1 MSAIKLRENL
11 WSVGVLNPALRVFD
25 IVMESKYGTSYNAYL
40 LTGEKNVLIETVHT
54 DYFDEYL
61 DNIRKV
67 IPVEDVD
74 YLIMNHNEPD
84 HSGSVA
90 KLMAVCPKLEII
102 ATKAG
107 KKHLQDITNLDL
119 PCRTVAA
126 GDTLDL
132 GNRVLEFIPSPML
145 HWADSMFTWD
155 KAGKILFTCD
165 FLGAHFCEPTMLDKN
180 IHDKAAYEGEF
191 AYYYAG
197 IFGPFKPSVLA
208 GLDKMP
214 ADVELVCPSHGP
226 CLTETIGKAKELYR
240 TWSTPAPKTQRTAF
254 VVYASAYGC
263 TRTLAEAAAKALE
276 GEGYAVTTADVTVVP
291 YAECVKLAHEADV
304 LLVGSPTINRAAP
317 KAVWDV
323 LTSIDPINLK
333 GKAAGAFGAYGWS
346 GEAAPML
353 HTFLKGLRYAAPEAP
368 FRVLFTPPRPT
379 WMPWPS
385 MPSLWPPCAP
395 CRWTPPRPRAASG
408 CAPCAATSMI
418 PLRATPPTAWPPV
431 PPGSRCPPPGP
442 APCAA
447 WTRKCSRRPSKSYKQ
462 KTQAAHSAQPA
473 FFV

>member
-11 WSVGVLNPALRVFD
+11 WSVGVLNPSLRVFD

-61 DNIRKV
+61 DNIRQV

-132 GNRVLEFIPSPML
+132 GDRVLEFIPSPML

-155 KAGKILFTCD
+155 KKGKTLFTCD
-165 FLGAHFCEPTMLDKN
+165 FLGCHFCEPTMLDKN
-180 IHDKAAYEGEF
+180 IHAKEAYEGEF

-197 IFGPFKPSVLA
+197 IFGPFKPSVLS

-226 CLTETIGKAKELYR
+226 CLTETIDKAKELYR
-240 TWSTPAPKTQRTAF
+240 TWSTPAPKKQRTAF

-263 TRTLAEAAAKALE
+263 TRTLAEAAAKTLE
-276 GEGYAVTTADVTVVP
+276 DEGYAVTTADVTVVP

-368 FRVLFTPPRPT
+368 FRILFTP
-379 WMPWPS
+379 
-385 MPSLWPPCAP
+385 
-395 CRWTPPRPRAASG
+395 
-408 CAPCAATSMI
+408 
-418 PLRATPPTAWPPV
+418 
-431 PPGSRCPPPGP
+431 
-442 APCAA
+442 
-447 WTRKCSRRPSKSYKQ
+447 
-462 KTQAAHSAQPA
+462 TQADLDAMADYARSVAALCTVPVDAPKTEGGKWVCALCGYIYDPAEGDPAHGVAPGTPWEQVPSSWSCPLCGVDKEM
-473 FFV
+473 FKKVD

>member
-11 WSVGVLNPALRVFD
+11 WSVGVLNPSLRVFD
-25 IVMESKYGTSYNAYL
+25 IVMESKFGTSYNAYL

-61 DNIRKV
+61 DNIRQV

-90 KLMAVCPKLEII
+90 KLMAVCPKLEVI

-132 GNRVLEFIPSPML
+132 GDRVLEFIPAPML

-155 KAGKILFTCD
+155 SKGKTLFTCD
-165 FLGAHFCEPTMLDKN
+165 FLGCHFCEPTMLDKN
-180 IHDKAAYEGEF
+180 IHAKEAYEGEF

-197 IFGPFKPSVLA
+197 IFGPFKPSVLS

-226 CLTETIGKAKELYR
+226 CLTETIARAKELYR
-240 TWSTPAPKTQRTAF
+240 TWSTPAPKTRRTAF

-263 TRTLAEAAAKALE
+263 TAALAAKIRDGVLSVLPSAECKTYNIIDFDLATLA
-276 GEGYAVTTADVTVVP
+276 
-291 YAECVKLAHEADV
+291 AELNGSNAFAI
-304 LLVGSPTINRAAP
+304 GSPTLNAD
-317 KAVWDV
+317 AVPPVWN
-323 LTSIDPINLK
+323 LIASIDAINIK
-333 GKAAGAFGAYGWS
+333 KRPVAVFGSYGWS
-346 GEAAPML
+346 GEAVPALVARLTALKLNVVGEGLKACFVPSEAELAKAFELGAML
-353 HTFLKGLRYAAPEAP
+353 
-368 FRVLFTPPRPT
+368 
-379 WMPWPS
+379 
-385 MPSLWPPCAP
+385 
-395 CRWTPPRPRAASG
+395 
-408 CAPCAATSMI
+408 
-418 PLRATPPTAWPPV
+418 
-431 PPGSRCPPPGP
+431 
-442 APCAA
+442 
-447 WTRKCSRRPSKSYKQ
+447 
-462 KTQAAHSAQPA
+462 AQSIA
-473 FFV
+473 

>member
-1 MSAIKLRENL
+1 MSAIKLRENI
-11 WSVGVLNPALRVFD
+11 WSVGVLNPTLRVFD

-40 LTGEKNVLIETVHT
+40 LTGEKNVLIETVHV

-61 DNIRKV
+61 DNIRQV
-67 IPVEDVD
+67 IPLEDVD

-90 KLMAVCPKLEII
+90 KLLTVCPKLEII

-119 PCRTVAA
+119 PCRAVGA

-132 GNRVLEFIPSPML
+132 GNRVLEFIPAPML

-155 KAGKILFTCD
+155 SARKTLFTCD
-165 FLGAHFCEPTMLDKN
+165 FLGAHFCEPTMLDSK
-180 IHDKAAYEGEF
+180 IHVKEAYEGEF
-191 AYYYAG
+191 AYYYEG
-197 IFGPFKPSVLA
+197 IFGPFRASVLS

-226 CLTETIGKAKELYR
+226 CLTETIARAKELYR

-263 TRTLAEAAAKALE
+263 TRALADAAAQALE
-276 GEGYAVTTADVTVVP
+276 GEGYAVTTADVTVMP

-304 LLVGSPTINRAAP
+304 LLVGSPTINRVAP

-368 FRVLFTPPRPT
+368 FRVLFTP
-379 WMPWPS
+379 
-385 MPSLWPPCAP
+385 
-395 CRWTPPRPRAASG
+395 
-408 CAPCAATSMI
+408 
-418 PLRATPPTAWPPV
+418 
-431 PPGSRCPPPGP
+431 
-442 APCAA
+442 
-447 WTRKCSRRPSKSYKQ
+447 
-462 KTQAAHSAQPA
+462 TQADLDAMADYARSVAALCTVPVDAPAGKTAGGKWVCALCGYIYDPAEGAPAHGVAPGTPWEQVPSTWSCPLCGVDKDM
-473 FFV
+473 FKKVD

>member
-1 MSAIKLRENL
+1 MSGIKLHDNL

-61 DNIRKV
+61 DNIRQV

-90 KLMAVCPKLEII
+90 KLLAVCPKLEII

-107 KKHLQDITNLDL
+107 KKHLQDITNNPDL
-119 PCRTVAA
+119 PCRAVAA

-132 GNRVLEFIPSPML
+132 GDRVLEFIPAPML

-155 KAGKILFTCD
+155 SKDKTLFTCD
-165 FLGAHFCEPTMLDKN
+165 FLGAHFCEPTMLDVN

-197 IFGPFKPSVLA
+197 IFGPFKPHVLA

-214 ADVELVCPSHGP
+214 ADVEMVCTSHGP
-226 CLTETIGKAKELYR
+226 CLTETIAKAKECYR
-240 TWSTPAPKTQRTAF
+240 AWSTPAPKCRRTAF
-254 VVYASAYGC
+254 VVYASAYGY
-263 TRTLAEAAAKALE
+263 TRELAETAAKTLE
-276 GEGYAVTTADVTVVP
+276 AEGYAVDLADVTVEP
-291 YAECVKLAHEADV
+291 LARCAELANEADV

-368 FRVLFTPPRPT
+368 FRVLFTP
-379 WMPWPS
+379 
-385 MPSLWPPCAP
+385 
-395 CRWTPPRPRAASG
+395 
-408 CAPCAATSMI
+408 
-418 PLRATPPTAWPPV
+418 
-431 PPGSRCPPPGP
+431 
-442 APCAA
+442 
-447 WTRKCSRRPSKSYKQ
+447 
-462 KTQAAHSAQPA
+462 TQADLEAMAEYAKSVAALCTVPVDAPKAEGGKWVCALCGYIYDPAEGDPAHGVAPGTPWEQVPA
-473 FFV
+473 SWSCPLCGVDKEMFKKAE

>member
-1 MSAIKLRENL
+1 MSAIKLRENI
-11 WSVGVLNPALRVFD
+11 WSVGVLNPTLRVFD

-40 LTGEKNVLIETVHT
+40 LTGEKNVLIETVHV

-61 DNIRKV
+61 DNIRQV
-67 IPVEDVD
+67 IPLEDVD

-90 KLMAVCPKLEII
+90 KLLTVCPKLEII

-119 PCRTVAA
+119 PCRAVGA

-132 GNRVLEFIPSPML
+132 GNRVLEFIPAPML

-155 KAGKILFTCD
+155 SARKTLFTCD
-165 FLGAHFCEPTMLDKN
+165 FLGAHFCEPTMLDSK
-180 IHDKAAYEGEF
+180 IHVKEAYEGEF
-191 AYYYAG
+191 AYYYEG
-197 IFGPFKPSVLA
+197 IFGPFRASVLS

-226 CLTETIGKAKELYR
+226 CLTETIARAKELYR

-263 TRTLAEAAAKALE
+263 TRALADAAAQALE
-276 GEGYAVTTADVTVVP
+276 GEGYAVTTADVTVMP

-304 LLVGSPTINRAAP
+304 LLVGSPTINRVAP

-368 FRVLFTPPRPT
+368 FRVLFTPTQVDLDAMADYARSVAALCTVPVDAPAGKTDGGKWVCALCGYIYDPAEGDPAHGVAPGTPWEQVPST
-379 WMPWPS
+379 WS
-385 MPSLWPPCAP
+385 C
-395 CRWTPPRPRAASG
+395 
-408 CAPCAATSMI
+408 
-418 PLRATPPTAWPPV
+418 PLCGV
-431 PPGSRCPPPGP
+431 D
-442 APCAA
+442 
-447 WTRKCSRRPSKSYKQ
+447 KDMFKK
-462 KTQAAHSAQPA
+462 
-473 FFV
+473 VD

>member
-1 MSAIKLRENL
+1 MSAIKLRENI
-11 WSVGVLNPALRVFD
+11 WSVGVLNPTLRVFD

-40 LTGEKNVLIETVHT
+40 LTGEKNVLIETVHV

-61 DNIRKV
+61 DNIRQV
-67 IPVEDVD
+67 IPLEDVD

-90 KLMAVCPKLEII
+90 KLLTVCPKLEII

-119 PCRTVAA
+119 PCRAVGA

-132 GNRVLEFIPSPML
+132 GNRVLEFIPAPML

-155 KAGKILFTCD
+155 SARKTLFTCD
-165 FLGAHFCEPTMLDKN
+165 FLGAHFCEPTMLDSK
-180 IHDKAAYEGEF
+180 IHVKEAYEGEF
-191 AYYYAG
+191 AYYYEG
-197 IFGPFKPSVLA
+197 IFGPFRASVLS

-226 CLTETIGKAKELYR
+226 CLTETIARAKELYR
-240 TWSTPAPKTQRTAF
+240 TWSTPSPKTQRTAF

-263 TRTLAEAAAKALE
+263 TRALADAAAQALE
-276 GEGYAVTTADVTVVP
+276 GEGYAVTTADVTVMP

-304 LLVGSPTINRAAP
+304 LMVGSPTINRVAP

-368 FRVLFTPPRPT
+368 FRVLFTP
-379 WMPWPS
+379 
-385 MPSLWPPCAP
+385 
-395 CRWTPPRPRAASG
+395 
-408 CAPCAATSMI
+408 
-418 PLRATPPTAWPPV
+418 
-431 PPGSRCPPPGP
+431 
-442 APCAA
+442 
-447 WTRKCSRRPSKSYKQ
+447 
-462 KTQAAHSAQPA
+462 TQADLDAMADYARSVAALCTVPVDAPAGKTDGGKWVCALCGYIYDPAEGDPAHGVAPGTPWEQVPSTWSCPLCGVDKDM
-473 FFV
+473 FKKVD

>member
-1 MSAIKLRENL
+1 MSAIKLKENL
-11 WSVGVLNPALRVFD
+11 WSVGVLNPSLRVFD

-54 DYFDEYL
+54 DYFEEYL
-61 DNIRKV
+61 ENIRQV

-90 KLMAVCPKLEII
+90 KLLAVCPKLQVL

-107 KKHLQDITNLDL
+107 KKHLEDITNLSL
-119 PCRTVAA
+119 PCRVVGA

-132 GNRVLEFIPSPML
+132 GDRVLEFIPAPML

-155 KAGKILFTCD
+155 PKDKTLFTCD
-165 FLGAHFCEPTMLDKN
+165 FLGCHFCEPTMLDKH
-180 IHDKAAYEGEF
+180 IHAKKAYEGEF
-191 AYYYAG
+191 AYYYNG
-197 IFGPFKPSVLA
+197 IFGPFKPHVLS

-214 ADVELVCPSHGP
+214 AEADLVCPSHGP

-240 TWSTPAPKTQRTAF
+240 AWSTPAPKARRTAF

-263 TRTLAEAAAKALE
+263 TRTLAETAAKTLE
-276 GEGYAVTTADVTVVP
+276 EEGYDVTLADVTVES
-291 YAECVKLAHEADV
+291 YETCVKLAHEADV

-368 FRVLFTPPRPT
+368 FRMLFTPAQTDLAAMADYARSVAALCTVPVDAPQEKPAGGKFVCALCGYIYDPAEGDPAHGVAPGTPFDAIPSSWSCPRCGVDKE
-379 WMPWPS
+379 MFK
-385 MPSLWPPCAP
+385 
-395 CRWTPPRPRAASG
+395 
-408 CAPCAATSMI
+408 
-418 PLRATPPTAWPPV
+418 PV
-431 PPGSRCPPPGP
+431 E
-442 APCAA
+442 
-447 WTRKCSRRPSKSYKQ
+447 
-462 KTQAAHSAQPA
+462 
-473 FFV
+473 